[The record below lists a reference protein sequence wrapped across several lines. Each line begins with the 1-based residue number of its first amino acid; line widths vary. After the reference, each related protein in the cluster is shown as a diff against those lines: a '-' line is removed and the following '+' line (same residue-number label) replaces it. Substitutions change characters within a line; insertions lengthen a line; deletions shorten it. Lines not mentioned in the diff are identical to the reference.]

1 MKKHAPAT
9 LRNREAI
16 LVVLAKELPEAGTVL
31 EIAAGS
37 GEHAMYFAERFP
49 ALQWLPSDPSPDAIA
64 SIAAYRADSGLG
76 NVLEPVALDAA
87 AADWP
92 LGHDVQDADAIVC
105 INMIHISPWA
115 ATQGLFAGAAQ
126 VLRRSSSPLIVYGP
140 YFEEGVEPAP
150 SNVDFDLSL
159 RMRDESWGIRQRE
172 ELDALAASHGF
183 KQGARYEMPANNL
196 ALVYRRA

>member
-16 LVVLAKELPEAGTVL
+16 LVVLAKELPQEGTVL

-37 GEHAMYFAERFP
+37 GEHAMYFAEGFP
-49 ALQWLPSDPSPDAIA
+49 ALQWLPTDPSPDALA
-64 SIAAYRADSGLG
+64 SIAAYRADCGLG
-76 NVLEPVALDAA
+76 NVREPVALDVS

-92 LGHDVQDADAIVC
+92 LTHGVQNADAIVC

-115 ATQGLFAGAAQ
+115 ATQGLLAGAAQ
-126 VLRRSSSPLIVYGP
+126 VLRGATSPLIVYGP
-140 YFEEGVEPAP
+140 YFEDGVESAP

-159 RMRDESWGIRQRE
+159 RMRDQSWGIRQRE
-172 ELDALAASHGF
+172 ELDALAADYGF
-183 KQGARYEMPANNL
+183 RQRARYEMPANNL
-196 ALVYRRA
+196 SLVYRRA